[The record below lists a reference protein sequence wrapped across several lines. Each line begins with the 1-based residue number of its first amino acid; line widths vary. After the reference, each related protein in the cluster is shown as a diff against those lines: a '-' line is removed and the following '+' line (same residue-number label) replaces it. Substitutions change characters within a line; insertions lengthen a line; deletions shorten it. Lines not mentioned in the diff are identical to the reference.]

1 MPRKKANAPAEGQ
14 GNSQP
19 KTGLA
24 DLRRRLSS
32 RPAPKAPAVRTRSDD
47 EAAEEDAAALFR
59 AAAGDARPLADFGRA
74 ELDAP
79 KPRPVPRP
87 RAPEAAEAEA
97 PSPHRHRA
105 PATEAELLREALSG
119 VAPLRDTGRAELSGP
134 RAKPRPDP
142 GWETAREAPFPSE
155 LPSHVDPNDP
165 GQLFRHA
172 VSGARALDPGDRV
185 HLQPAAPAPLPRQ
198 REQDERAVLHDA
210 LHTPLSFEDRL
221 DMGDEAAFLQT
232 GLPRRVLTDLR
243 RGRWVV
249 QGEIDLHGLTRDDA
263 REALSRF
270 LAGQLHQ
277 GHRCLRVIHGKGLGS
292 PGGVGLLKQLSR
304 GWLAQ
309 RSEIL
314 AFCQARPHDGGEGAL
329 LVLLKATGGAA
340 VRPGKPP
347 VPPGSTHKKAR

>member
-1 MPRKKANAPAEGQ
+1 MKKKIAPPSAPGQ
-14 GNSQP
+14 TDES

-24 DLRRRLSS
+24 ELRRRLAARPSPK
-32 RPAPKAPAVRTRSDD
+32 PAPKTGAED
-47 EAAEEDAAALFR
+47 EAPEDDGAALFR
-59 AAAGDARPLADFGRA
+59 AAAGDARPLADSGRA
-74 ELDAP
+74 ELETP

-87 RAPEAAEAEA
+87 RVPKEAEAEA
-97 PSPHRHRA
+97 PAPHRRRA

-119 VAPLRDTGRAELSGP
+119 VAPLRDTGRAELSGSK
-134 RAKPRPDP
+134 AKARPDP
-142 GWETAREAPFPSE
+142 GREIRGEAPFPSE
-155 LPSHVDPNDP
+155 LPSHIDPNDA

-172 VSGARALDPGDRV
+172 VAGAQALDAGDRV

-210 LHTPLSFEDRL
+210 LHTPLSFDDRL

-232 GLPRRVLTDLR
+232 GLPRRVLIDLR

-249 QGEIDLHGLTRDDA
+249 QGEIDLHGLNREAA

-270 LAGQLHQ
+270 LAHQLQQ

-329 LVLLKATGGAA
+329 LVLLKAPSAA
-340 VRPGKPP
+340 PRPSKPP
-347 VPPGSTHKKAR
+347 PPAGSTHKKAR